1 MNLETT
7 RIKVETYNITL
18 ETLKN
23 LNHEL
28 EGAKNVSKELVEKTN
43 KFNKNLKDYFLLYAA
58 IVTETFFQ

>member
-7 RIKVETYNITL
+7 RIKVEAYNITL